1 MIVLV
6 AVSMGILASPVQE
19 VSAFAGGTG
28 SLASPYQISTCAEL
42 LKIDDTTANMSKAY
56 EFSNNI
62 DCSGTSVVPMAN
74 GSTYFSGVLDGNNFS
89 LTGLSI
95 TCTTGWGCA
104 LFLAVSGTPVI
115 KDLTVVSPSI
125 NSTGHTSNMMTA
137 ALVAHSG
144 STWNPTFSNIT
155 ISGGLIDAGVQ
166 KASGTAAAGSIAGS
180 IYRGTVIDSTSS
192 ATVRGSR
199 YVGGL
204 VGLLGDQNET
214 CSAGSPSLSG
224 SSYSGNVSGSS
235 YVGGLVGEFGP
246 NNGKNICEIRNSFN
260 SGTVTGT
267 VGGTATACSII
278 GGIVGQ
284 LWEATVEDSY
294 NTGVIDG
301 STNTCDDVA
310 GVVGW
315 ARGNALSNSALNS
328 PTLQRLYST
337 GSVSGRSRI
346 SGIVGTC
353 DRGEVLISH
362 STGAITSTG
371 SYAGGLAGWSSCL
384 VSDSYSR
391 SNVSGSS
398 NAGGLIGGISF
409 YGVSRSYSTSTSR
422 GLVAFISS
430 SPSASC
436 VGSFWDT
443 TLGSATSLCGASGK
457 TTTEMKT
464 VGTFTASSWNF
475 TSGSAVWTIDPTIN
489 DGYPFHSSTGVDDVS
504 PTLTS
509 GALSVNGTTVVLT
522 FNEALH
528 ATTASASAFT
538 VTAST
543 VIITPTAAVV
553 SGSTVTLTLPSAIGP
568 SVNVAVAYVAPA
580 SNTATSN
587 AAVQDLSGNDAVSFT
602 GRSVTN
608 NSTADLVAPTASW
621 TEPATPS
628 SSRTLSYT
636 LTFSEVVS
644 GITAGDFSL
653 TGTATGCVATPAS
666 STANVAVSVSVT
678 CTSDGTI
685 IVRLGAN
692 SVSDAASNTGPTS
705 AVTAS
710 TVTID
715 TPVNTTST
723 SSTTTVA
730 PSVSTPTTVAPAG
743 LPLTTAPVV
752 SPTTVATG
760 QGQIAVVSSTTSTT
774 SPPRTG
780 AASVSTSST
789 PVASSS
795 TVPATSST
803 VPQLSSI
810 DLPRTEVGGS
820 GLLIGGKE
828 VEAVIVRENNR
839 LVITAGPLVVRIWAV
854 AADGSRLSLDDEGR
868 LRVNEGDSVTVN
880 ASGFTSDS
888 KAEVRLYSTPILLGR
903 TNIDGEGELVGSY
916 EIPKGVENGNHNVV
930 LVGERNGEDV
940 VMSLSIVL
948 GNESNSRA
956 LTVVVV
962 FVLLLAVTGAL
973 LIPAIVRRRR
983 EEVEA

>member
-1 MIVLV
+1 MKSSWKLWSVFVLV
-6 AVSMGILASPVQE
+6 AVSIGVLVSPVQE

-28 SLASPYQISTCAEL
+28 SSASPYQISTCAEL
-42 LKIDDTTANMSKAY
+42 LKIDDTTANLSRAY
-56 EFSNNI
+56 EFTNNV

-74 GSTYFSGVLDGNNFS
+74 GSTYFSGVLNGNNFS
-89 LTGLSI
+89 LSGLNI

-104 LFLAVSGTPVI
+104 LFLAVSGTPEI
-115 KDLTVVSPSI
+115 KNLTVVSPSI

-137 ALVAHSG
+137 ALVAYSG

-155 ISGGLIDAGVQ
+155 ISGGVIDAGVQ

-180 IYRGTVIDSTSS
+180 IYRGTIVGSTSS

-214 CSAGSPSLSG
+214 CSGGSPSLSG
-224 SSYSGNVSGSS
+224 SSFSGNVSGSS

-260 SGTVTGT
+260 SGSVTGT
-267 VGGTATACSII
+267 VGGTASACSII

-294 NTGVIDG
+294 NTGGIDG
-301 STNTCDDVA
+301 STNTCDDI
-310 GVVGW
+310 GGIVGW

-328 PTLQRLYST
+328 PTLQRVYST
-337 GSVSGRSRI
+337 GSVSGTSRI
-346 SGIVGTC
+346 GGIVGTC
-353 DRGEVLISH
+353 DRGELLISH
-362 STGAITSTG
+362 STGVITSSG
-371 SYAGGLAGWSSCL
+371 FYAGGIAGWSSCL

-391 SNVSGSS
+391 SNVSGSLY
-398 NAGGLIGGISF
+398 AGGLIGGIGF

-430 SPSASC
+430 SPPASC
-436 VGSFWDT
+436 TGSFWDT

-457 TTTEMKT
+457 TTTEMKS

-475 TSGSAVWTIDPTIN
+475 TYGSAVWTIDPAIN
-489 DGYPFHSSTGVDDVS
+489 DGYPFHGSTGVDDVA

-509 GALSVNGTTVVLT
+509 GTLSVNGTSVVLT

-538 VTAST
+538 VTASA

-553 SGSTVTLTLPSAIGP
+553 NGSTVTLTLPSAIGP
-568 SVNVAVAYVAPA
+568 SANVTVAYAAPA
-580 SNTATSN
+580 SNAATSN
-587 AAVQDLSGNDAVSFT
+587 AAIQDLSGNDAVSFT
-602 GRSVTN
+602 GRSVAN
-608 NSTADLVAPTASW
+608 NSTVDLVAPTASW
-621 TEPATPS
+621 TEPTTPS

-636 LTFSEVVS
+636 LTFSELVS

-653 TGTATGCVATPAS
+653 AGTATGCVVTPAA

-678 CTSDGTI
+678 CTSDGTV

-692 SVSDAASNTGPTS
+692 SVSDASSNTGPTS
-705 AVTAS
+705 VVTAS

-715 TPVNTTST
+715 ATINPTST
-723 SSTTTVA
+723 SSTSTVA
-730 PSVSTPTTVAPAG
+730 PNGAPMATTPS
-743 LPLTTAPVV
+743 V

-774 SPPRTG
+774 SPSLAG
-780 AASVSTSST
+780 AASASTSST
-789 PVASSS
+789 SV
-795 TVPATSST
+795 ATSST

-820 GLLIGGKE
+820 GLLLGGKQ

-868 LRVNEGDSVTVN
+868 LRVNVGDSVTVN

-903 TNIDGEGELVGSY
+903 TNIDSDGELVGSY
-916 EIPKGVENGNHNVV
+916 EIPKGVDNGNHKVV
-930 LVGERNGEDV
+930 LVGDRNGEDV
-940 VMSLSIVL
+940 VMSLSVVL
-948 GNESNSRA
+948 GNESSGRA
-956 LTVVVV
+956 LTVAVV
-962 FVLLLAVTGAL
+962 FVLVLAVIGAL

>member
-1 MIVLV
+1 MLKSLRLWSSLVLV
-6 AVSMGILASPVQE
+6 AVSIGILVSPIQK

-28 SLASPYQISTCAEL
+28 SSASPYQISTCAEL
-42 LKIDDTTANMSKAY
+42 LNIDDTTANLSKAY
-56 EFSNNI
+56 EFSNNV

-74 GSTYFSGVLDGNNFS
+74 GSTYFSGVLNGNNFS
-89 LTGLSI
+89 LTGLNI

-104 LFLAVSGTPVI
+104 LFLAVSGTAEI
-115 KDLTVVSPSI
+115 KNLTVVGPTI

-137 ALVAHSG
+137 VLVAYSG

-166 KASGTAAAGSIAGS
+166 KASGTAAAGSIAAS

-294 NTGVIDG
+294 NTGGIDG
-301 STNTCDDVA
+301 STNTCDDVG

-315 ARGNALSNSALNS
+315 ARGNALSNSAFNS

-346 SGIVGTC
+346 GGIVGTC
-353 DRGEVLISH
+353 DRGELLVSH

-371 SYAGGLAGWSSCL
+371 FYAGGLAGWSSCL

-398 NAGGLIGGISF
+398 YAGGLIGGISY
-409 YGVSRSYSTSTSR
+409 YGVSRSYSTSASR

-475 TSGSAVWTIDPTIN
+475 NSGSAVWTIDPAIN
-489 DGYPFHSSTGVDDVS
+489 DGYPFHSSTGVD
-504 PTLTS
+504 
-509 GALSVNGTTVVLT
+509 
-522 FNEALH
+522 
-528 ATTASASAFT
+528 
-538 VTAST
+538 
-543 VIITPTAAVV
+543 
-553 SGSTVTLTLPSAIGP
+553 
-568 SVNVAVAYVAPA
+568 
-580 SNTATSN
+580 
-587 AAVQDLSGNDAVSFT
+587 
-602 GRSVTN
+602 
-608 NSTADLVAPTASW
+608 LVAPTALW

-628 SSRTLSYT
+628 SSRTLIFT

-644 GITAGDFSL
+644 SIAAGDFSL
-653 TGTATGCVATPAS
+653 TGTATGCAVTPAA
-666 STANVAVSVSVT
+666 STANVAVTVSVT
-678 CTSDGTI
+678 CTSDGTV

-715 TPVNTTST
+715 TSVNTTST

-730 PSVSTPTTVAPAG
+730 PAGVPATTTPVM
-743 LPLTTAPVV
+743 

-760 QGQIAVVSSTTSTT
+760 QGQIPMVSSTTSI
-774 SPPRTG
+774 PPRTG
-780 AASVSTSST
+780 TASASTSST
-789 PVASSS
+789 S
-795 TVPATSST
+795 VPSSST

-810 DLPRTEVGGS
+810 DLPRTKEGGS
-820 GLLIGGKE
+820 GLLLGGKE

-903 TNIDGEGELVGSY
+903 TNIDGKGELVGSY
-916 EIPKGVENGNHNVV
+916 EIPEGVENGKHNVV

-940 VMSLSIVL
+940 VMSLSVVL
-948 GNESNSRA
+948 GNEPGGRA
-956 LTVVVV
+956 LTVAVV